1 VTGIEAI
8 LEFHTGGQPMS
19 DRKWCRMSLAK
30 IADCLAGRLDIRVSA
45 TTVGRL
51 LEDWGYSLKANRK
64 CLSSGA
70 SPHRDVQ
77 FGIIGGLRNQFA
89 AAGDPIISV
98 DTKKKELIGPF
109 RNPGRRWCRTAPKV
123 NDHDFR
129 SEALAIA
136 SPYGIYDVLRNSG
149 MLVVGTSADTPEF
162 AVNAIDTWW
171 QRDGRKHYPD
181 ARRLLLLA
189 DSGGS
194 NGARPR
200 AFKRFLQEKIADA
213 HGLTVTV
220 AHYPSG
226 ASKWNPIE
234 HRMFS
239 EITKTWAGHPLETL
253 DILLRF
259 AENTATTTGL
269 RVTACLDQRQYQKG
283 ISVSD
288 KEISSLDISRPDQL
302 GKWNYVIA
310 PRVAPEALIPTAHG
324 TSRCSRQPRPSAVKV

>member
-1 VTGIEAI
+1 
-8 LEFHTGGQPMS
+8 
-19 DRKWCRMSLAK
+19 
-30 IADCLAGRLDIRVSA
+30 
-45 TTVGRL
+45 
-51 LEDWGYSLKANRK
+51 
-64 CLSSGA
+64 
-70 SPHRDVQ
+70 VQ
-77 FGIIGGLRNQFA
+77 FGIIRGLREQFA

-109 RNPGRRWCRTAPKV
+109 KNAGRRWCRTAPEV

-136 SPYGIYDVLRNSG
+136 SPYGIYDVLRNCG

-171 QRDGRKHYPD
+171 QRDGSKHYPH

-194 NGARPR
+194 NGASPR

-239 EITKTWAGHPLETL
+239 EITKTWAGHPLESL
-253 DILLRF
+253 DALLRF
-259 AENTATTTGL
+259 AQDTTTTTGL
-269 RVTACLDQRQYQKG
+269 RVTACLDERQYQKG
-283 ISVSD
+283 LRVTD
-288 KEISSLDISRPDQL
+288 KEVRSLHITRRDQL
-302 GKWNYVIA
+302 GKWNYQIA
-310 PRVAPEALIPTAHG
+310 ARVAPEALIPSAHRA
-324 TSRCSRQPRPSAVKV
+324 SRCWRQPRPSTVKV